1 MITFLNNNH
10 IIIFQKYVYLKK
22 KKLNLLFYSYN
33 LGLETGETPGIFDVI
48 SLPDQTIPTPLYA
61 EVTLNSGNMAQ
72 VVTDSNPVIGK
83 IALTL
88 GIFVAFVRLV
98 ILTMYILLLSIF

>member
-1 MITFLNNNH
+1 MFD
-10 IIIFQKYVYLKK
+10 
-22 KKLNLLFYSYN
+22 SYN

-61 EVTLNSGNMAQ
+61 EVNLNSRNMAQ
-72 VVTDSNPVIGK
+72 IVTNSNPVIGK

-98 ILTMYILLLSIF
+98 ILIIYISHILMFV